1 MNTENIITGTT
12 TSSVVLPIEENFFLR
27 DITLDDAPA
36 IYHIIE
42 NTREYLRKWLPF
54 IGYSDSVTD
63 AEEFI
68 ISVTGKRPTQDMVFT
83 MVFNNEIVGIV
94 GYKNI
99 NALNHKLEIAYWLHD
114 DFRGKGITSRACSK
128 LVEYAFTKLR
138 MNRVQIKVAVDNEA
152 SKRIPLKLGFTREG
166 VEREGECFGDAYADM
181 EVYSLLKHEWLSL
194 QENAE
199 TTATSAASPNGQ
211 QK

>member
-1 MNTENIITGTT
+1 MNTENIITGNT
-12 TSSVVLPIEENFFLR
+12 TSNVVLSIEENFFLR

-68 ISVTGKRPTQDMVFT
+68 ISVTGKKPMQDMVFT
-83 MVFNNEIVGIV
+83 MVYDNEIVGIV

-99 NALNHKLEIAYWLHD
+99 NTLNRKLEIAYWLHEEA
-114 DFRGKGITSRACSK
+114 RGKGITSRACAK

-138 MNRVQIKVAVDNEA
+138 MNRVQIKVAVDNET
-152 SKRIPLKLGFTREG
+152 SKRIPQKLGFTLEG
-166 VEREGECFGDAYADM
+166 VEREGECFGNSYADM
-181 EVYSLLKHEWLSL
+181 EVYSLLKHEWQNQ
-194 QENAE
+194 QE
-199 TTATSAASPNGQ
+199 SA
-211 QK
+211 